1 MRRVI
6 TALSGLALAGGTF
19 IFASSCYKEQDWNC
33 VCKDNQGQE
42 STDLIRDKTRKEA
55 KAECDSK
62 INVLG
67 YERECKLSLF

>member
-1 MRRVI
+1 MKRVI
-6 TALSGLALAGGTF
+6 SAITGMALMGGM
-19 IFASSCYKEQDWNC
+19 FAMASCYKEQDWNC

-55 KAECDSK
+55 RAECDSK

-67 YERECKLSLF
+67 YERECTLSLF